1 MFPPTAYVMM
11 PVSGKAPSGV
21 SVGVGRGIVDI
32 RQLEYFVQAAEAGSF
47 SAAAK
52 KVYVTQQAISA
63 AVSSLEHE
71 LGLPLFDRHPSG
83 VSLTD
88 FGSRALDAA
97 ERIIGQVGDLKLTA
111 LQYKS
116 AWEGV
121 VGFAYASAAIPSTG
135 GSFSLRSLQEF
146 KNEYPN
152 VDLRVFES
160 SSDACLAA
168 IEHGTADVAL
178 VAGRPDAK
186 YFESIKVA
194 DARFKVAMNVNHPL
208 ADKESIHFS
217 DLKGVPIFPPPDLNL
232 TVRLLTAACERYGF
246 RPTYAMMPFSVEN
259 AYDFVKRGEGVNFT
273 PVHLALNE
281 TEGIVYKPL
290 ADEDDFSLSLYLAY
304 GEAGKA
310 KPAARL
316 LRSYI
321 ASCCGVSLDG
331 GVV

>member
-1 MFPPTAYVMM
+1 M
-11 PVSGKAPSGV
+11 
-21 SVGVGRGIVDI
+21 
-32 RQLEYFVQAAEAGSF
+32 
-47 SAAAK
+47 
-52 KVYVTQQAISA
+52 
-63 AVSSLEHE
+63 
-71 LGLPLFDRHPSG
+71 
-83 VSLTD
+83 
-88 FGSRALDAA
+88 
-97 ERIIGQVGDLKLTA
+97 
-111 LQYKS
+111 
-116 AWEGV
+116 
-121 VGFAYASAAIPSTG
+121 
-135 GSFSLRSLQEF
+135 
-146 KNEYPN
+146 
-152 VDLRVFES
+152 DLRVFES

-186 YFESIKVA
+186 HFESIKVA
-194 DARFKVAMNVNHPL
+194 DARFKVAMNVSHPL

-304 GEAGKA
+304 GEAGKT